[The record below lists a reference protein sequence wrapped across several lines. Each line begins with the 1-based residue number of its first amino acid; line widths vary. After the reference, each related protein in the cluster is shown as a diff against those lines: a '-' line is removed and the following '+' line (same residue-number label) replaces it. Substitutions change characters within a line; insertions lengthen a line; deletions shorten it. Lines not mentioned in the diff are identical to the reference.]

1 MAGAVDGQS
10 SSDNDSSIK
19 LADFTMF
26 LMKLMQR
33 LESQTHSNI
42 SDNVKFEE
50 KVNDTRYIEGRK
62 NHLDLKLPKS
72 PEDFL

>member
-1 MAGAVDGQS
+1 
-10 SSDNDSSIK
+10 
-19 LADFTMF
+19 
-26 LMKLMQR
+26 MKLMQR

-42 SDNVKFEE
+42 SENHKFDE
-50 KVNDTRYIEGRK
+50 KINDQKYILGRK